1 MGQPGAAFQR
11 MALPVRASRAGTIVS
26 VLLAAALFNP
36 FQLFADE
43 AEELRASIVVHCFYS
58 VGEFG
63 SQLVDIC
70 VKENLAAAQALQKY
84 PAAIVDHCAG
94 RVQGDGWS
102 KIRMCADEEI
112 AAEEVL
118 SKLDPKYAAT
128 IMECRDKFGASGS
141 AKVKACVAAA
151 AAKN

>member
-70 VKENLAAAQALQKY
+70 VEENLAAAAELEPGAADGLAVHLQTAHAQLEDAVSAYNTAL
-84 PAAIVDHCAG
+84 
-94 RVQGDGWS
+94 S
-102 KIRMCADEEI
+102 
-112 AAEEVL
+112 EVV
-118 SKLDPKYAAT
+118 SFVETVAT
-128 IMECRDKFGASGS
+128 G
-141 AKVKACVAAA
+141 
-151 AAKN
+151 

>member
-26 VLLAAALFNP
+26 MLLAAVLFNP
-36 FQLFADE
+36 FTAFADD
-43 AEELRASIVVHCFYS
+43 AEELKAAIVVRCIYS
-58 VGEFG
+58 AGEFG

-70 VKENLAAAQALQKY
+70 VKEDLAAAQALQKY

-102 KIRMCADEEI
+102 RVKMCADEEM
-112 AAEEVL
+112 AAEAAL

-128 IMECRDKFGASGS
+128 IADCRSKAGALGS
-141 AKVKACVAAA
+141 AKVKSCVDAA